1 MTKQKRAIVFILIGL
16 LVAVLCVSACYL
28 YLTKTIYLDFEY
40 VTEIDIV
47 EKQDEY
53 QPFPWMTVIDE
64 SFNPSFNKEYLS
76 DLYGKEIFEYED
88 FSDTDQYTYIVTFG
102 RKLNLIAYK
111 PCEARTKYLG
121 IIPKQYLGKVSLSDE
136 TDSEK
141 IYVYRTKR
149 INLVQDEY
157 GTDFYL

>member
-1 MTKQKRAIVFILIGL
+1 MTKQKRAIVFILIGM

-76 DLYGKEIFEYED
+76 DLYGEEIFEHED

-111 PCEARTKYLG
+111 PFEARTKYLG

-157 GTDFYL
+157 GTDYYL